1 MGDDEADQ
9 GIPVAAGQSAQNAPT
24 HYGGM
29 VPYVPP
35 PLDPNAA
42 PVGLNN
48 KAGSSASRHSK
59 SMLHAS
65 ASQKQREQQR
75 EKKKQLTEL
84 RKLQAQEALKDV
96 PRGDVPANSQAEAY
110 VSLSPVPGL
119 GSLASGE
126 QDAGAVAGERRTRI
140 TGDLVQVSPFLS
152 DSDGGPSSLYDASYL
167 PTSGGGTLE
176 PDSRNDMLLY
186 SESDSA
192 WEVAAQEA
200 APGRPSAEGGMEVTV
215 AADGGVAAPSAEEAD
230 AEGFLQSSSA
240 RDGSDELERKLS
252 GSSAKTPAKTP
263 GENEDENMTGG
274 ALSSFLALL
283 RDAREEVYR
292 EVGYGSLL
300 QTQTGTT
307 TSMSNGKQ
315 LSPCTIALVVV
326 ASVLLLLL
334 FAVLVVYCIF
344 TKNGGPKSRGGRA
357 ADAEERSPLLK
368 ATNKRSASSRG
379 SGREEGQGSTGSGT
393 FSGEGRTQTPIATGC
408 PPVEAAPSK

>member
-200 APGRPSAEGGMEVTV
+200 APGRPSVNKVGGDIKIV
-215 AADGGVAAPSAEEAD
+215 AQRTSATAGAPRESGERLTEQPAAPA
-230 AEGFLQSSSA
+230 G
-240 RDGSDELERKLS
+240 RR
-252 GSSAKTPAKTP
+252 T
-263 GENEDENMTGG
+263 
-274 ALSSFLALL
+274 
-283 RDAREEVYR
+283 
-292 EVGYGSLL
+292 VG
-300 QTQTGTT
+300 
-307 TSMSNGKQ
+307 
-315 LSPCTIALVVV
+315 
-326 ASVLLLLL
+326 
-334 FAVLVVYCIF
+334 
-344 TKNGGPKSRGGRA
+344 RGGNINNGVL
-357 ADAEERSPLLK
+357 PQ
-368 ATNKRSASSRG
+368 TN
-379 SGREEGQGSTGSGT
+379 
-393 FSGEGRTQTPIATGC
+393 
-408 PPVEAAPSK
+408 V